1 MPKPILGIHHV
12 TAIAA
17 DPQRNLDFY
26 AGVLGLRL
34 VKQTVNF
41 DDPNTYHLYYGDAAG
56 SPGTILTFFPWPGAR
71 RGSLGA
77 GQIAAATFRVPEGS
91 LRFWEERLRAA
102 SVPVERAGRRF
113 GDEVLSLADPDGL
126 RLELVARAGDGQDPA
141 WEGSPIRSEHAIRG
155 ILSVTLRERSADETL
170 GLLSA
175 MGFRPVAEGDGR
187 RRLEIGPSGGTFLE
201 IEQQSEALRG
211 IIAGGSYHHVAWRVA
226 DDGSQAAWRE
236 RLADEGIDV
245 TPVIDRVYFRSVYF
259 REPGGVLFELA
270 TDPPGFT
277 VDESLGSLGGSLR
290 LPPWLEP
297 ERQSIERAL
306 PPLEFPAGSVGGRHA
321 GSAP

>member
-1 MPKPILGIHHV
+1 MPPPILGIHHV
-12 TAIAA
+12 TAIAT

-26 AGVLGLRL
+26 AGLLGLRL

-41 DDPNTYHLYYGDAAG
+41 DDPNTYHLYYGNAAG

-71 RGSLGA
+71 PGSPGV
-77 GQIAAATFRVPEGS
+77 GQIAAAAFRVPESS

-102 SVPVERAGRRF
+102 SVPVERAGPRF
-113 GDEVLSLADPDGL
+113 GDELLSLADPDGL
-126 RLELVARAGDGQDPA
+126 RLELVARPGAGPEPA
-141 WEGSPIRSEHAIRG
+141 WEGSPIGNEHAIRG
-155 ILSVTLRERSADETL
+155 FLSVTLRVRAADDTL

-175 MGFRPVAEGDGR
+175 MGFRPMAEQDGR
-187 RRLEIGPSGGTFLE
+187 RRLEVGPSGGTFLE
-201 IEQQSEALRG
+201 IEQLPEALRG

-226 DDGSQAAWRE
+226 DGGSQAAWRE
-236 RLADEGIDV
+236 RLADKGMDV

-277 VDESLGSLGGSLR
+277 FDEPLEGLGGSLR
-290 LPPWLEP
+290 LPPWLEA
-297 ERQSIERAL
+297 ERQSIERSL
-306 PPLEFPAGSVGGRHA
+306 PPLHLPAGSAGGRHA

>member
-12 TAIAA
+12 TAIAT

-34 VKQTVNF
+34 VKQTVNY

-56 SPGTILTFFPWPGAR
+56 APGTILTFFPWPGAR
-71 RGSLGA
+71 RGAPGP
-77 GQIAAATFRVPEGS
+77 GQMAAASFRVPEGS

-102 SVPVERAGRRF
+102 VVPVERAGRRF
-113 GDEVLSLADPDGL
+113 GDEVLNLADPDGL
-126 RLELVARAGDGQDPA
+126 RLELVARPGNGPEPA
-141 WEGSPIRSEHAIRG
+141 WDGSPVGSGQAIRAF
-155 ILSVTLRERSADETL
+155 LSVTLRERAVDGTM

-175 MGFRPVAEGDGR
+175 MGFRPVADEDGR
-187 RRLEIGPSGGTFLE
+187 RRLEIGPSGGTFVD
-201 IEQQSEALRG
+201 IEHRPDGPRG
-211 IIAGGSYHHVAWRVA
+211 IIAGGSFHHVAWRVA
-226 DDGSQAAWRE
+226 DNGSQSAWRD
-236 RLADEGIDV
+236 RLAEEGMDV
-245 TPVIDRVYFRSVYF
+245 TPVIDRNYFRSVYF

-277 VDESLGSLGGSLR
+277 VDEPLESLGQSLR

-297 ERQSIERAL
+297 ERERIERAL
-306 PPLEFPAGSVGGRHA
+306 PPLHLPAGSLGGRHA